1 MPQFA
6 GCLTGLG
13 ITTRDHVVGFYR
25 WQIVTN
31 GTFQSS
37 QGGMSTPGQIL
48 PESSRGFGQL
58 FQSGQ
63 SVAEHELQIQGCQWL
78 IQGPERFRQVL
89 VLYRERSGE
98 ESSGKAGIV
107 SAGAFPI
114 QRLERSRFGT
124 VELWVL
130 NSGEGG
136 EGWG

>member
-1 MPQFA
+1 M
-6 GCLTGLG
+6 
-13 ITTRDHVVGFYR
+13 R
-25 WQIVTN
+25 
-31 GTFQSS
+31 GTYSPDS
-37 QGGMSTPGQIL
+37 LLHPIAPRKG
-48 PESSRGFGQL
+48 RK
-58 FQSGQ
+58 
-63 SVAEHELQIQGCQWL
+63 
-78 IQGPERFRQVL
+78 VL

>member
-1 MPQFA
+1 MLLCGNPLAPQ
-6 GCLTGLG
+6 
-13 ITTRDHVVGFYR
+13 YR
-25 WQIVTN
+25 CVYR
-31 GTFQSS
+31 
-37 QGGMSTPGQIL
+37 
-48 PESSRGFGQL
+48 RGNL
-58 FQSGQ
+58 
-63 SVAEHELQIQGCQWL
+63 ARRE
-78 IQGPERFRQVL
+78 PQVL